1 MDSFLFDQPKLRCV
15 FKQTEFACVACIVHL
30 CHGPP
35 HSSPGPLRHCSTPQ
49 EARPDPNWQ
58 EVREVEVEEVEHQGG
73 KTRPTAS
80 EGAKRERS
88 TQAHMLDNTVVE
100 PCSGFNSWP
109 MI

>member
-1 MDSFLFDQPKLRCV
+1 M
-15 FKQTEFACVACIVHL
+15 
-30 CHGPP
+30 
-35 HSSPGPLRHCSTPQ
+35 
-49 EARPDPNWQ
+49 
-58 EVREVEVEEVEHQGG
+58 REVEVEEVEEVEHQGG

-109 MI
+109 MIWNIVQLDAVKLLIDKNRGHKFGQDIEKIT